1 MKPIP
6 LPLLFFFIYKKTTNY
21 CFLKL
26 KQLVGHK
33 TLSDLCLASH
43 LFLKK
48 KRLPAQTKSFSQ
60 VNDYVDNGPED
71 FGSLIMIIQAQYPLR
86 QTSPG
91 ILVIA
96 GDSTTHSS
104 TEFWSPAAGG
114 REEGTGSCVLD
125 DYPRDLQ
132 NGPTV
137 NFVAGQLVT
146 CLRDRCD
153 IYQNKTWSKLTDTRS
168 TRWFHS
174 SAQTEDRIL
183 LIGGHGTTSTE
194 WIPLDGGPSQPG
206 PFRVRHGSSHC
217 TIQSQ
222 VFTNTIVVTGGSD
235 TLSYVT
241 QYQLTGDSN
250 EIVMT
255 QLTTQRS
262 NHACGVYRTCT
273 GQQVQI
279 DSGLLLLLDTY

>member
-1 MKPIP
+1 
-6 LPLLFFFIYKKTTNY
+6 
-21 CFLKL
+21 
-26 KQLVGHK
+26 
-33 TLSDLCLASH
+33 
-43 LFLKK
+43 
-48 KRLPAQTKSFSQ
+48 
-60 VNDYVDNGPED
+60 
-71 FGSLIMIIQAQYPLR
+71 MIIQAKYLLGP
-86 QTSPG
+86 TSPG

-114 REEGTGSCVLD
+114 GEEGSCVLN

-137 NFVAGQLVT
+137 NFVAGRLVT

-217 TIQSQ
+217 TIQSK
-222 VFTNTIVVTGGSD
+222 VFPNTIVVTGGTD
-235 TLSYVT
+235 TLNYVT
-241 QYQLTGDSN
+241 QYQLTGDAT
-250 EIVMT
+250 ETVMT
-255 QLTTQRS
+255 QLTSRRS

>member
-1 MKPIP
+1 M
-6 LPLLFFFIYKKTTNY
+6 
-21 CFLKL
+21 
-26 KQLVGHK
+26 
-33 TLSDLCLASH
+33 
-43 LFLKK
+43 
-48 KRLPAQTKSFSQ
+48 
-60 VNDYVDNGPED
+60 NDYVDLGPED
-71 FGSLIMIIQAQYPLR
+71 FGSLIKIIQAKYPLR

-114 REEGTGSCVLD
+114 GHYITSHYGGEGTGSCVLN

-132 NGPTV
+132 NGPTA

-174 SAQTEDRIL
+174 SAQSEKRIL

-217 TIQSQ
+217 TIQVS
-222 VFTNTIVVTGGSD
+222 TNTIVVTGGSD
-235 TLSYVT
+235 TGNYVT
-241 QYQLTGDSN
+241 QYQLTGDAT
-250 EIVMT
+250 EIWLSP
-255 QLTTQRS
+255 LTTQRS
-262 NHACGVYRTCT
+262 NHACGVYRRCD
-273 GQQVQI
+273 GQRVQFE
-279 DSGLLLLLDTY
+279 SVLLLLL

>member
-1 MKPIP
+1 M
-6 LPLLFFFIYKKTTNY
+6 
-21 CFLKL
+21 
-26 KQLVGHK
+26 H
-33 TLSDLCLASH
+33 
-43 LFLKK
+43 
-48 KRLPAQTKSFSQ
+48 
-60 VNDYVDNGPED
+60 DYVDNGPED

-114 REEGTGSCVLD
+114 GEEGSCVLN

-217 TIQSQ
+217 TIQT
-222 VFTNTIVVTGGSD
+222 FFPNTIVVTGGLAHSCAIF
-235 TLSYVT
+235 LFY
-241 QYQLTGDSN
+241 LGG
-250 EIVMT
+250 EI
-255 QLTTQRS
+255 
-262 NHACGVYRTCT
+262 
-273 GQQVQI
+273 
-279 DSGLLLLLDTY
+279 